1 MMSFFD
7 EKSDKW
13 LKFFKATT
21 IVLFLLFLAVGV
33 IGGLGDATAEF
44 MDAGLGGDDDGLLDF
59 LVWVILFGGAGF
71 IILVANM
78 LIIQLLNN
86 VQMIR
91 VALCK
96 DAASAAPAPAAP
108 VCAACGSPLEANATF
123 CGKCGTPVGPRY

>member
-13 LKFFKATT
+13 LKFFKITT
-21 IVLFLLFLAVGV
+21 IALFFLFLAVGV
-33 IGGLGDATAEF
+33 LGGLGDATAEF

-91 VALCK
+91 VALYQEE
-96 DAASAAPAPAAP
+96 APATPAAPAP
-108 VCAACGSPLEANATF
+108 VCANCGAPLEANATF
-123 CGKCGTPVGPRY
+123 CGKCGAPVVRY